1 MKILLIEDENELAF
15 SIRTLLK
22 KEGFNVEWA
31 ENYFQA
37 EEKINL
43 YTYDCLL
50 VDISLPDGSG
60 LDIIRKIKERNADP
74 GIIII
79 TAKDSVNDRVRGL
92 DLGADD
98 YVTKPFHLAELNSRV
113 KALMRRRKFSGQKEI
128 SFGMLK
134 IIPENFQAF
143 VLQEDLNLTRKEF
156 DLLLFLVMN
165 RNRVIT
171 RESIA
176 EHLWGDYIDISDSY
190 DFIYSHVKNLR
201 KKITDKGGQDFIQ
214 NVYGIGYKIQSE

>member
-1 MKILLIEDENELAF
+1 MKILLIEDETELGL
-15 SIRTLLK
+15 SVQNLLK
-22 KEGFNVEWA
+22 KEGFKVEWVV
-31 ENYFQA
+31 NYFQA

-50 VDISLPDGSG
+50 VDITLPDGSG
-60 LDIIRKIKERNADP
+60 LDIIRKLKERDADP

-79 TAKDSVNDRVRGL
+79 TARDTINDRVEGL

-98 YVTKPFHLAELNSRV
+98 YITKPFHLAELNSRV
-113 KALMRRRKFSGQKEI
+113 KALMRRRKYSGQKEI
-128 SFGMLK
+128 TFGNMR
-134 IIPENFQAF
+134 ISPESFQAF

-156 DLLLFLVMN
+156 DLLLFLVLN
-165 RNRVIT
+165 RSRVIT

-176 EHLWGDYIDISDSY
+176 EHLWGDYIDVSDSY

-201 KKITDKGGQDFIQ
+201 KKIVDKGGQDFIQ
-214 NVYGIGYKIQSE
+214 NVYGIGYKIQAE

>member
-1 MKILLIEDENELAF
+1 MKILLIEDETELGL
-15 SIRTLLK
+15 SVQNLLK
-22 KEGFNVEWA
+22 KEGFKVEWVV
-31 ENYFQA
+31 NYFQA

-50 VDISLPDGSG
+50 VDITLPDGSG
-60 LDIIRKIKERNADP
+60 LDIIRKLKERDADP

-79 TAKDSVNDRVRGL
+79 TARDTINDRVEGL

-98 YVTKPFHLAELNSRV
+98 YMTKPFHLAELNSRV
-113 KALMRRRKFSGQKEI
+113 KALMRRRKYSGQKEI
-128 SFGMLK
+128 TFGNMR
-134 IIPENFQAF
+134 ISPESFQAF

-156 DLLLFLVMN
+156 DLLLFLVLN
-165 RNRVIT
+165 RSRVIT

-176 EHLWGDYIDISDSY
+176 EHLWGDYIDVSDSY

-201 KKITDKGGQDFIQ
+201 KKIVDKGGQDFIQ
-214 NVYGIGYKIQSE
+214 NVYGIGYKIQAE